1 MLTNPN
7 WNVHND
13 YIVTDVFKPAAA
25 NQLVTAIPYD
35 YVITQDMLDWGAEN
49 ATTTYGI
56 DIAKVLNHGDS
67 PDTTGMT
74 AKLRISIMLDCA
86 TTAATELNFRNLTGS
101 PWFTTGQGTNTLD
114 IYSRTAFTFTGRN
127 ATTYIHNGY
136 GNVVKVSD
144 NAVATSTLYVGVF
157 TADSDIPWSGTFI
170 YEDAQGTHAPTGSN
184 VSRRVW
190 MTNRVPLLAED
201 VDELL
206 PEVMI
211 EYDAA
216 TPVSSNYSAVQA
228 VLGAGY
234 SPVIYKDVTE
244 YKREIYHLSM
254 ITQCGFE
261 FTDVSNNRKHYL
273 CTWTASDVQH
283 CEWDATDGYPT
294 PAVPDECVIV
304 PITYNAGSHQWS
316 SDVYT
321 AAQIT
326 QLINGANP
334 KKIVLKAEQSGM
346 PIIYCYNMESL
357 GSDTY
362 RWNTLYTNLN
372 TGEVDL
378 LTYTIDPSSVS
389 LNITIVKSPA

>member
-7 WNVHND
+7 WNVHSD

-35 YVITQDMLDWGAEN
+35 YVITQEMLDWGASN

-56 DIAKVLNHGDS
+56 DIAKVLKKGDTGS
-67 PDTTGMT
+67 STGMT

-114 IYSRTAFTFTGRN
+114 IYSRNAFTFTGRG
-127 ATTYIHNGY
+127 AHTYIHNGY

-157 TADSDIPWSGTFI
+157 TVDSDIPWSGTFI
-170 YEDAQGTHAPTGSN
+170 YEDVQGTHVPTGSN
-184 VSRRVW
+184 VSRTVW
-190 MTNRVPLLAED
+190 MTNRVPLLAKD

-211 EYDAA
+211 EYDDT
-216 TPVSSNYSAVQA
+216 TPVSSNYSAIQA

-234 SPVIYKDVTE
+234 SPVIYNDVTE

-254 ITQCGFE
+254 ITHCGFE

-273 CTWTASDVQH
+273 ATWTASDIQH
-283 CEWDATDGYPT
+283 CEWDAVDGYPL

-304 PITYNAGSHQWS
+304 PISYNASSHQWTLDEYNGS
-316 SDVYT
+316 
-321 AAQIT
+321 QIT
-326 QLINGANP
+326 QLINVGN
-334 KKIVLKAEQSGM
+334 KKIVLKAEQAGM
-346 PIIYCYNMESL
+346 PTMYCYNMESH

-362 RWNTLYTNLN
+362 RWSQLYTNLN

-378 LTYTIDPSSVS
+378 FIYTIAGTSVS
-389 LNITIVKSPA
+389 LNITIIKSPT